1 MFPSLPESLYRSRPR
16 PLPLPA
22 SVSASVRTA
31 RAPRLIAG
39 ALALTALLGTAAP
52 ASAASAPT
60 SAASASAA
68 SASASAAPSRAA
80 LAQQILRTNGIALAT
95 THVSRPHPAS
105 SARQNIVDTAH
116 GKGALTSP
124 WGDRPNRR
132 VALDTRMLGG
142 LLKLRT
148 RYGYRIAVSEIVGGD
163 HSTRSK
169 HYAGLAFDITHI
181 NGRHVG
187 SGAPHRA
194 LMAACRKLGA
204 REVLGPGNAGHGTHV
219 HCGWPR

>member
-1 MFPSLPESLYRSRPR
+1 MPLSQSQSQSRSLSRSRSLPYV
-16 PLPLPA
+16 
-22 SVSASVRTA
+22 VSTA
-31 RAPRLIAG
+31 RAPRLVAG

-52 ASAASAPT
+52 ASAASATT
-60 SAASASAA
+60 SAASA

-80 LAQQILRTNGIALAT
+80 LAQQILRTNGITLAT

-148 RYGYRIAVSEIVGGD
+148 QYGYRIAVSEIVGGD

-204 REVLGPGNAGHGTHV
+204 REVLGPGNAGHSTHV
-219 HCGWPR
+219 HCGWSR